1 MSDDLYKNNPDDRI
15 WWVDNVENIGEFVFT
30 FDKEHFFNLFQDY
43 PYALTDEQVRIF
55 DAENPYW
62 ADFFRDRR

>member
-1 MSDDLYKNNPDDRI
+1 MPNDLYKNNPDDRI

-30 FDKEHFFNLFQDY
+30 FDKEHFFNLFRDY
-43 PYALTDEQVRIF
+43 PYALTDDQVRIF
-55 DAENPYW
+55 DAENPFW